1 MASQVHILRRGT
13 PRCYEAMKPLLE
25 QLRGLAISQ
34 PGYVSGETLA
44 NVNDP
49 GEVLVVS
56 TWATIGQWTDW
67 LNDPKRVALQHD
79 IDALIGTPTLY
90 QVYQNV

>member
-1 MASQVHILRRGT
+1 MAIQVHILRRGT

-79 IDALIGTPTLY
+79 IDALIGTPTTY